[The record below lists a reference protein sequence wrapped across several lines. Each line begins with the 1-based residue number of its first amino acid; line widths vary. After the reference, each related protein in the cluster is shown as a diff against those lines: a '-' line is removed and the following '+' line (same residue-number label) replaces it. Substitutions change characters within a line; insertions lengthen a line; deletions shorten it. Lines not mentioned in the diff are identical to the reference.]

1 MGESQILKH
10 SRNIGEK
17 YFQNSAP
24 KALKTIPTFFKWSTI
39 WNGNFPLKDIY
50 MQGTTATAL
59 KNEVSTFWKFYYDK
73 DTWFIVNQSVNEF
86 YIRFLFKVYSLQQ
99 YVLFPLDI
107 AENSSTTLVPK
118 WNSYWYQKG
127 SRFPQGYQLKK
138 IIRETRGSFWSK
150 THWCKQKWIS
160 EQ

>member
-1 MGESQILKH
+1 
-10 SRNIGEK
+10 
-17 YFQNSAP
+17 
-24 KALKTIPTFFKWSTI
+24 
-39 WNGNFPLKDIY
+39 

-118 WNSYWYQKG
+118 
-127 SRFPQGYQLKK
+127 
-138 IIRETRGSFWSK
+138 
-150 THWCKQKWIS
+150 
-160 EQ
+160 